1 MDSKSKGKGHINRLQ
16 STKLVR
22 PLVDKMYQ
30 EGVKAAENGKPVAWC
45 MVNWWEADLVL
56 RAMGI
61 TPIFPENFA
70 AVSASKGMSP
80 KYQGLSDAEGFPTHL
95 CGYAR
100 NSLGYSAEM
109 KKLGHIPPDAP
120 AGGMAAP
127 ALLLGSG
134 IVCDT
139 RFKWF
144 QALRKYWEVPLYTL
158 DTPSFDPVEDIHPG
172 AHQNNIRFKTAEL
185 RKFVAFLEEL
195 QGKKLDMDLLEHY
208 TSTQEAVFKVWWD
221 INELRKA
228 KPCPIHSRDFWTLM
242 VLGYYMTWDPESL
255 DLYKKVY
262 DEAKQRVDASVGAVA
277 NEKYRLIFSEL
288 PPWHSLNF
296 FEKLAE
302 RGWNF
307 VMESVMYH
315 PPEPML
321 LEVSS
326 DPIERLAANTYWFQ
340 VDHVINAKKRN
351 YPVVGPMM
359 PQAYLNWAIEY
370 EADGILTHS
379 LLSCRACTYWLTHI
393 VNSLETELSIPGM
406 NMEGDIIDFSVFDS
420 ESVMQNV
427 SAFENAMDHYRTI
440 RKEKGRAF

>member
-1 MDSKSKGKGHINRLQ
+1 MEPKSKVKGHINRLK

-22 PLVDKMYQ
+22 PFVDKMYQ
-30 EGVKAAENGKPVAWC
+30 EGVNATENGKPVAWC

-56 RAMGI
+56 RAMGV
-61 TPIFPENFA
+61 TPIYPENFA
-70 AVSASKGMSP
+70 AVSAAKGMSP

-109 KKLGHIPPDAP
+109 KKMGKIPPDAP
-120 AGGMAAP
+120 LGGMAAP
-127 ALLLGSG
+127 MLLLGSG
-134 IVCDT
+134 ILCDT

-144 QALRKYWEVPLYTL
+144 QALRKYWQVPLWTL
-158 DTPSFDPVEDIHPG
+158 DTPSFDPVEDIRPD
-172 AHQNNIRFKTAEL
+172 AHRNNIQYKTAEL
-185 RKFVAFLEEL
+185 KKFIVFLEDL
-195 QGKKLDMDLLEHY
+195 LDKKLDMDLLEHY
-208 TSTQEAVFKVWWD
+208 TSNQEAVFKVWWE
-221 INELRKA
+221 INNLRKA

-255 DLYKKVY
+255 DLYKKVF
-262 DEAKQRVDASVGAVA
+262 DEAKERVDAGVGAVA

-321 LEVSS
+321 LDISN

-340 VDHVINAKKRN
+340 VDHVINAKRKN
-351 YPVVGPMM
+351 YPVIGPMI
-359 PQAYLNWAIEY
+359 PQAYLNWGIEY

-393 VNSLETELSIPGM
+393 TNALETELSIPGM
-406 NMEGDIIDFSVFDS
+406 SMEGDIIDFSVFDP

-427 SAFENAMDHYRTI
+427 SAFEDAMDHYRTI
-440 RKEKGRAF
+440 RAK